1 MLFASLGFIWLH
13 LAFGVWPRAFGFGF
27 TWPLAF
33 WLLASGFWLLAFAS
47 LRTLHWVCWPF
58 VFFPLACARGMKTLV
73 ISVLTSPF
81 QGEKI
86 ACQDTC

>member
-47 LRTLHWVCWPF
+47 LGTLHWVCWPF
-58 VFFPLACARGMKTLV
+58 VFFLWLV
-73 ISVLTSPF
+73 R
-81 QGEKI
+81 EE
-86 ACQDTC
+86 